1 MARLEE
7 LEKGGGG
14 VRRDRGGVRGNLE
27 REKRLEIQHEW
38 DLGPEGLSCE
48 KTSLNSTKYATEVNY
63 E

>member
-1 MARLEE
+1 MGRDERRG
-7 LEKGGGG
+7 KGGG
-14 VRRDRGGVRGNLE
+14 VRRDLGGVRGILG